1 MQLDLTLGGGGPII
15 AAGPS
20 PGDRIGGRGRATEES
35 REAKQDRRNRV
46 LSS

>member
-1 MQLDLTLGGGGPII
+1 MQLDLTLDGGRPII
-15 AAGPS
+15 AAGQS
-20 PGDRIGGRGRATEES
+20 PGDRVGAGRRATEES